1 MPRFHFDIHDGRSLM
16 RDQDGQECGSDEAI
30 RSLAMHSLPEIARDE
45 IPKDGDQQ
53 AYTVLVRDEH
63 NLTVYTATLTFA
75 GLWVRDP
82 SKLGRE
88 FD

>member
-1 MPRFHFDIHDGRSLM
+1 
-16 RDQDGQECGSDEAI
+16 
-30 RSLAMHSLPEIARDE
+30 MHSLPEIARDE